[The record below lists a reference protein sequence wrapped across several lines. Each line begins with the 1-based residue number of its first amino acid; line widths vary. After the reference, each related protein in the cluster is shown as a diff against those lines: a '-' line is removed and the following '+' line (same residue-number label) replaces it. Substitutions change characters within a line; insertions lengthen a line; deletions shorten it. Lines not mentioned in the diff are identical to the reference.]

1 MVITIRWW
9 KEKEGGCG
17 VCGLRGL
24 LLWSDLGPSNER
36 EKYLLI
42 QAHLEISFYVR
53 PIVNVSAFT
62 NVAITNFFFF
72 CGFFGSNQIT

>member
-9 KEKEGGCG
+9 KEKEDGGCG
-17 VCGLRGL
+17 VCGL

-62 NVAITNFFFF
+62 NVAITNFFSF